1 MLCLEISKPGFG
13 IFTIKKDSSVEP
25 SAYPYDH
32 GDNLVDR
39 HSYTYAP
46 YQGECFLEAWKQARE
61 VLLSVTT
68 PINEALPPVATIY
81 PVDENVNTACLLEAL
96 FHKLMEGCDR
106 DRQTDN
112 FQYWL
117 NWVIRRFE
125 VSKRLYVG
133 YKLHGKRAEPQGT
146 FRDLSLYVR
155 LSEILAV
162 AYCELNKVPA
172 LNALIKCLDTLYS
185 IKEDLSLEQ
194 RQRVVRVALLE
205 RDFVSQLRNGASV
218 NTPRD
223 DSTFHIFQPDDRS
236 EKVLSNVTLLVADTI
251 RSRAYAQSLLAYGFH
266 VESIL
271 LLTSSSRKQW
281 GQSDQQM
288 EPPKLESFGDVFIP
302 DLRIP
307 LEESCQA
314 LSDHV
319 KVLDTGSVNDQAV
332 IEGLEA
338 LNPAIVIFSG
348 FGGEIVREDVL
359 KAAGPFLHIHAGWLP
374 TFRGSTT
381 IFYSFLMTG
390 NAGVSAILLSP
401 GIDTGEILYQNQYQL
416 PPVDMNI
423 DYYYDGIIR
432 SDVMR
437 RVLAYYHTF
446 ERLPDGQ
453 TQDEKDGETY
463 YIVHPLI
470 KTISI
475 LRC

>member
-1 MLCLEISKPGFG
+1 MEITEFGFE
-13 IFTIKKDSSVEP
+13 IFTVTKDSSVVP

-46 YQGECFLEAWKQARE
+46 YQGERFLEAWKQARE

-68 PINEALPPVATIY
+68 PINKALPPVATML
-81 PVDENVNTACLLEAL
+81 PVDENVNTAYLLEAL
-96 FHKLMEGCDR
+96 FHQLIESDR

-117 NWVIRRFE
+117 NWVIQRFE
-125 VSKRLYVG
+125 VSKRLYADYDLQG
-133 YKLHGKRAEPQGT
+133 ERAKPQGT

-162 AYCELNKVPA
+162 AYRDLNKVPA

-185 IKEDLSLEQ
+185 VKDDLSFEQ
-194 RQRVVRVALLE
+194 RQRVARVAHLE
-205 RDFVSQLRNGASV
+205 RDFIYRLLNGASI
-218 NTPRD
+218 NTQRD
-223 DSTFHIFQPDDRS
+223 NSTFRIAQPDDRS
-236 EKVLSNVTLLVADTI
+236 QKALSNVTLLVADTI

-266 VESIL
+266 VGSIL
-271 LLTSSSRKQW
+271 LLTSSSRTQW
-281 GQSDQQM
+281 GQSDKQM
-288 EPPKLESFGDVFIP
+288 TPPNPGSFDDAFIP

-314 LSDHV
+314 LSGHV
-319 KVLDTGSVNDQAV
+319 KVLDTGSVNNQAV
-332 IEGLEA
+332 IESLEA
-338 LNPAIVIFSG
+338 LNPALVIFSG

-359 KAAGPFLHIHAGWLP
+359 KAAGPFLHMHAGWLP

-381 IFYSFLMTG
+381 AYYSFLLTG

-401 GIDTGEILYQNQYQL
+401 GIDTGKILYREQYPL
-416 PPVDMNI
+416 PPVNMNI

-432 SDVMR
+432 SDVMN
-437 RVLAYYHTF
+437 RVLSYYHTF

-453 TQDEKDGETY
+453 IQDEKEGETY
-463 YIVHPLI
+463 YVVHPLI

-475 LRC
+475 LKC